1 MYIIVEYLF
10 PEIFQAE
17 PEPTLEPTTIKGT
30 KENIERGQAVRGAEM
45 AKGEWRLAIRRML
58 DA

>member
-10 PEIFQAE
+10 LEIAQAE

-30 KENIERGQAVRGAEM
+30 KENLERGQAVGVM
-45 AKGEWRLAIRRML
+45 RR
-58 DA
+58 